1 MAVYIIGTALSV
13 LFSYISTNIHKSKQ
27 LKYQSKN
34 FISKFF
40 AFMSF
45 IPLTAIM
52 AIRYNVGTDYRS
64 YELIFIRGEYGK
76 EQGYA
81 LINSLLRKVTSN
93 PQIIFAVSSAII
105 CAGYFWVIYKESA
118 NPAYSILLFVA
129 GKDYFCAMNGIRQ
142 YIATAIAILAIP
154 FIKKREWIKVSI
166 IFLIAFSFHNSVIII
181 LIMLLLNAVDIK
193 PLTGGAIIIATLL
206 SSNIVVRLILPI
218 LERTGIYFQYF
229 SSAKNA
235 GGELNKHYLLI
246 FLSFYILLS
255 YEYDK
260 VKKIPEL
267 KLMYSSI
274 LLSLLIM
281 SLSSVMP
288 TNIHRLT
295 WHLNAFIVI
304 YTPLAIKSI
313 NDKKI
318 AAAARYVVPIAYAIV
333 TTSVIL
339 KGEQG
344 VLPYRTF
351 I

>member
-1 MAVYIIGTALSV
+1 
-13 LFSYISTNIHKSKQ
+13 
-27 LKYQSKN
+27 
-34 FISKFF
+34 
-40 AFMSF
+40 
-45 IPLTAIM
+45 
-52 AIRYNVGTDYRS
+52 
-64 YELIFIRGEYGK
+64 
-76 EQGYA
+76 
-81 LINSLLRKVTSN
+81 
-93 PQIIFAVSSAII
+93 
-105 CAGYFWVIYKESA
+105 
-118 NPAYSILLFVA
+118 
-129 GKDYFCAMNGIRQ
+129 
-142 YIATAIAILAIP
+142 
-154 FIKKREWIKVSI
+154 
-166 IFLIAFSFHNSVIII
+166 
-181 LIMLLLNAVDIK
+181 MLLLNAVDIK
-193 PLTGGAIIIATLL
+193 PLNGGAIIIATLL

-218 LERTGIYFQYF
+218 LERTGTYFQYF